1 MTAKIR
7 MNDDSHNNETPSMHE
22 LGQTRHRRGFA
33 GLVLGG
39 LVILLL
45 AGFLLVPLFFGF
57 PARPYAYYPF
67 PFFFFPFGFLIFF
80 FVIFFVVRALFWG
93 MGRGWGWRGGYS
105 RGYWR
110 GYGHYEDATEILRQ
124 RYAKG
129 EITKDQFDQMMRDL
143 KAQDA

>member
-1 MTAKIR
+1 MN
-7 MNDDSHNNETPSMHE
+7 NDDRNNNTSPMHGF
-22 LGQTRHRRGFA
+22 GQTRHRRGMI
-33 GLVLGG
+33 GWVIGG

-45 AGFLLVPLFFGF
+45 AGLFVVPLLNGL
-57 PARPYAYYPF
+57 PARPFAYY

-80 FVIFFVVRALFWG
+80 FAIFFVVRVLVWG
-93 MGRGWGWRGGYS
+93 LGWGWGWRGGYS

-110 GYGHYEDATEILRQ
+110 GQGYYGDAKEILRQ

-129 EITKDQFDQMMRDL
+129 EINKDQFDQMMRDL

>member
-1 MTAKIR
+1 MPGFG
-7 MNDDSHNNETPSMHE
+7 HP
-22 LGQTRHRRGFA
+22 RHRRGFV

-45 AGFLLVPLFFGF
+45 AGFLIVPLFYGF
-57 PARPYAYYPF
+57 PARPYPYYP
-67 PFFFFPFGFLIFF
+67 FFPFGFLFLLF
-80 FVIFFVVRALFWG
+80 AIFFVVRVLFWG
-93 MGRGWGWRGGYS
+93 LGWGWGWRGGYS

-110 GYGHYEDATEILRQ
+110 GHSYGSATEILRQ

-129 EITKDQFDQMMRDL
+129 EIAKDQFDQMMRDL

>member
-1 MTAKIR
+1 
-7 MNDDSHNNETPSMHE
+7 MNNDSQDNTSPMRGFGHA
-22 LGQTRHRRGFA
+22 RHRRALMGW
-33 GLVLGG
+33 VIGG

-45 AGFLLVPLFFGF
+45 AGLLLVPFLYGF
-57 PARPYAYYPF
+57 PARPYAFY

-80 FVIFFVVRALFWG
+80 FAIFFVVRALFWG
-93 MGRGWGWRGGYS
+93 LGWGWGWRGGYS

-110 GYGHYEDATEILRQ
+110 GQGYYGSATEILRM

>member
-1 MTAKIR
+1 
-7 MNDDSHNNETPSMHE
+7 MNNDSQNNTPPMH
-22 LGQTRHRRGFA
+22 GYGHTRHRRGIL
-33 GLVLGG
+33 GWVIGG

-45 AGFLLVPLFFGF
+45 AGLFVVPFLYGLPG
-57 PARPYAYYPF
+57 RPYAYYSF
-67 PFFFFPFGFLIFF
+67 PFFFPFGFLIF

-93 MGRGWGWRGGYS
+93 FGWGWGWRGGYS

-110 GYGHYEDATEILRQ
+110 GHSYYGDATEILRQ

-129 EITKDQFDQMMRDL
+129 EINKDQFDQMMRDI